1 MRKIEIMAPVG
12 SFEALGAAIEAGCN
26 SVYFGVQQLNMRT
39 RAAHNFT
46 LEELVEV
53 AQRCKDAGIRSYITL
68 NVLLYEHDMSMM
80 RQIIDTAKKAGISAI
95 IVQDMAAIQYARE
108 VGMPIQASTQLSIS
122 NFETVKFYG
131 QFADTVVLARELDLS
146 MMKRICDG
154 IEKEQIRG
162 PSGELVRV
170 EVFVHGA
177 LCIAQSG
184 RCHMSLLQ
192 NNTSAQR
199 GACLQE
205 CRRKYRIVDDETGK
219 EMVVDN
225 EYVMSPK
232 DLCALPFLDK
242 LIETGVS
249 VLKIEGRGRS
259 PLYVSTVV
267 RVYREAADA
276 VLDGTFSQEKVDE
289 WMKRLEKVYNR
300 GFTDGYYLGRKLP
313 EWSGDPGNHATHERI
328 FVGNVVHYYP
338 RVGVAEI
345 EVQATSLEKGEEYA
359 IMGKITGVLEDT
371 VNEMKVED
379 VSVEKAKQGDVLT
392 IPVRRLVHRN
402 DKMYVIRKRP
412 TRVA

>member
-1 MRKIEIMAPVG
+1 MKKIEIMAPVG

-108 VGMPIQASTQLSIS
+108 INMPIQASTQLSIS
-122 NFETVKFYG
+122 NFETVKFYA
-131 QFADTVVLARELDLS
+131 QFADTIVLARELDLS

-205 CRRKYRIVDDETGK
+205 CRRKYRIIDDETGK
-219 EMVVDN
+219 EMTVDN

-232 DLCALPFLDK
+232 DLCALPFIDK

-379 VSVEKAKQGDVLT
+379 APVEKAKQGDVLT

-402 DKMYVIRKRP
+402 DKMYVIRKRS